1 MKGHRIVRRAG
12 GIALVLFGPAAA
24 SLGAQAP
31 STDEAAVRGVLTRM
45 IDAFNAGNFGGVAA
59 TYTANGTM
67 IVGDGSQHTGRSA
80 IERFFVEMRTSL
92 PTYTRF
98 QATVTSVRFI
108 DPNVAVVLSEGGFMI
123 PGETSVAHERF
134 GLQSLIAVREGGRW
148 SAALVQRTRIPP
160 PRPAG

>member
-1 MKGHRIVRRAG
+1 MKGHGIVRRAS

-24 SLGAQAP
+24 SLGAQGP
-31 STDEAAVRGVLTRM
+31 SADEAAVRGVLNRM
-45 IDAFNAGNFGGVAA
+45 VDAFNAGDFAGIAA

-67 IVGDGSQHTGRSA
+67 IVGDGRQQTGRSA

-108 DPNVAVVLSEGGFMI
+108 DPDVAVVLSEGGFMI
-123 PGETSVAHERF
+123 TGETSVAPERF
-134 GLQSLIAVREGGRW
+134 GVQSLIAVRDGGSWR
-148 SAALVQRTRIPP
+148 AALLQRTRIPP